1 MWWDGRMRAPLA
13 SLLMLL
19 LSLPFSAAWGAPVS
33 DQRDVLPDGELRLR
47 MEAGRLVV
55 RAGQEPKVLV
65 EADLAPAQALRWRG
79 NERGLALIIDDS
91 TRLRP
96 RDAEVRL
103 TVPAGLRLV
112 LSVGDAAVDAEG
124 VGAAGLAVS
133 GGNGDIR
140 LASVAG
146 SVAADSRAGR
156 IEADLGNAGARVSTL
171 SGAVVLRAAQG
182 PSRLSVQTLSGTVD
196 LSLAAP
202 VAVKVETVSGAIT
215 ARFDVLQSAEVQLES
230 LRGDLTLDLAAGSAA
245 NLKLAAATGSIA
257 LPPDAVQQPE
267 GSVRLG
273 EGAGRVRMGSFAGG
287 LTVLT
292 TRVPAPTEAVTPITP
307 PGARPAS
314 R

>member
-1 MWWDGRMRAPLA
+1 MRAPLA

-19 LSLPFSAAWGAPVS
+19 LSMPFSAAWAAPVS

-103 TVPAGLRLV
+103 TVPAGVRLV
-112 LSVGDAAVDAEG
+112 LSVGDASVDAEG
-124 VGAAGLAVS
+124 VGASGLVVS

-140 LASVAG
+140 LSSVAG

-156 IEADLGNAGARVSTL
+156 IEADLSNAGARVSTL
-171 SGAVVLRAAQG
+171 SGAVLLRAAQG
-182 PSRLSVQTLSGTVD
+182 PSRLSVQTLSGSVE
-196 LSLAAP
+196 LNLAAP
-202 VAVKVETVSGAIT
+202 AAAKVETVSGAIT
-215 ARFDVLQSAEVQLES
+215 ARIDALQNSDVQLES
-230 LRGDLTLDLAAGSAA
+230 LRGDLILDLAAGAPA
-245 NLKLAAATGSIA
+245 TLTLAAATGKIA
-257 LPPDAVQQPE
+257 LPPDALQQAD
-267 GSVRLG
+267 GSVRIG
-273 EGAGRVRMGSFAGG
+273 EAGGRVRMGSFAGG

-292 TRVPAPTEAVTPITP
+292 TRVPAPTEAVTPVTP
-307 PGARPAS
+307 PGAGPAS